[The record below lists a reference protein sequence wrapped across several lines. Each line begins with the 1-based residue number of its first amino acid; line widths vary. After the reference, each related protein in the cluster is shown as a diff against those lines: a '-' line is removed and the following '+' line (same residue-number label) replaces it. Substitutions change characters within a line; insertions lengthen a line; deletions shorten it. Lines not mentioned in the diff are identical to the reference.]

1 MSYNGQF
8 KGPTSSQKKRRGG
21 KYRGNKTINV
31 FDYDSES
38 CNFGIIE
45 GIVNGHNIKVRDL
58 KTNNI
63 VHCSIHRMNLKKF
76 NKGFPVVFSYINGE
90 KTGEVISMYNTDDLT
105 DLCQHFKIGVEK
117 ASKAIGLGF
126 GLNSNNTDD
135 DIVHIVKQSQN
146 TINVATSST
155 YGMLDLIEDNESEFE
170 SEEEVEVKYDRFGN
184 TIEDKTV
191 DIVVEQVDE
200 SNLNTIDVVTDE
212 VTNKVTDEITDE
224 ETNEESQ
231 PQLNIDKFRKNKKNM
246 KNAREK
252 ARNKKQS
259 FIEY

>member
-1 MSYNGQF
+1 MSNSSQS

-21 KYRGNKTINV
+21 KYRGNKIINV
-31 FDYDSES
+31 FDYDIES

-63 VHCSIHRMNLKKF
+63 VHCSIHRMNLKRF
-76 NKGFPVVFSYINGE
+76 NKGFPVVFSYIIGE
-90 KTGEVISMYNTDDLT
+90 KTGEVISIYNTDDLT

-117 ASKAIGLGF
+117 ASKAMGMGF
-126 GLNSNNTDD
+126 GLNSDNIDD
-135 DIVHIVKQSQN
+135 NIVPIVKQNQN
-146 TINVATSST
+146 TINVVTRST
-155 YGMLDLIEDNESEFE
+155 YGMMDLIEDNDSESEDE
-170 SEEEVEVKYDRFGN
+170 IEVKYDRFGN

-191 DIVVEQVDE
+191 DVVVEQVDE
-200 SNLNTIDVVTDE
+200 SNLNTIDIVTDE
-212 VTNKVTDEITDE
+212 VTNEVTD
-224 ETNEESQ
+224 EESQ
-231 PQLNIDKFRKNKKNM
+231 PQSNVDKFRKNKKNM